1 MPGGAPEGPLKIAI
15 ESLDV
20 PTHVIESCK
29 LRGGELD
36 RVQKRRYQPTSSKT
50 VSNNKN
56 YPHSYCRFVG
66 IIYYFTEIVT
76 FCLFALHLRTGVF
89 PGRDDEVC
97 ASRHNLSEGATR
109 IKTRIQ
115 QKQIALL
122 EAADQFLKQPVFRG
136 AHLAVDKSQGC
147 TADQIEDA
155 AKLNSNRAQSL
166 RSPV

>member
-1 MPGGAPEGPLKIAI
+1 MPTGCTEGTLKVAI
-15 ESLDV
+15 EGLDI

-29 LRGGELD
+29 FPGGELD
-36 RVQKRRYQPTSSKT
+36 RVQRRGYQPTSSKT

-76 FCLFALHLRTGVF
+76 LCQFARHLRTGVF

-97 ASRHNLSEGATR
+97 GSGHNLPEGATK

-115 QKQIALL
+115 QKQLALL
-122 EAADQFLKQPVFRG
+122 EAADQFLKQSVFRG